1 MDLPIEWLDSADL
14 SVLRW
19 NYRTVA
25 LIRLRR
31 GVWDME
37 IEWQGRTLRG
47 TDRDRARAKDRIE
60 RWVGA
65 QRGLP
70 GRARR

>member
-19 NYRTVA
+19 NYRGVA
-25 LIRLRR
+25 LVRLRR
-31 GVWDME
+31 DVWDME

-47 TDRDRARAKDRIE
+47 TDRDRDRAKDRIE
-60 RWVGA
+60 RWVRA
-65 QRGLP
+65 QPGLP
-70 GRARR
+70 GKARR